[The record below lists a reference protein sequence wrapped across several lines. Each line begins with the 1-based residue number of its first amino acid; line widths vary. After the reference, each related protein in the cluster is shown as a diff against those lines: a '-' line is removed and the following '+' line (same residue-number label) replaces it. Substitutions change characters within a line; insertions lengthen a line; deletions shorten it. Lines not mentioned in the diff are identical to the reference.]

1 MTTKATPPM
10 ILPAAS
16 KPGPTN
22 ASGAATPEN
31 ATIAEITTRITLS
44 PTIKPEAS
52 STPSCFVASGRGLRL
67 ACLSKNQ
74 PTTAPTTTISVLAV
88 GK

>member
-1 MTTKATPPM
+1 M
-10 ILPAAS
+10 ILPAVS
-16 KPGPTN
+16 KPGLTN
-22 ASGAATPEN
+22 ASGADTPEN

-44 PTIKPEAS
+44 PTIKPDAS
-52 STPSCFVASGRGLRL
+52 STPSCYVASGRGLRL
-67 ACLSKNQ
+67 ARLSKNH